1 MKKLIEIFLTGNHEQ
16 GWLSRIFGGSTLYS
30 DFIDD
35 FLYAQDRAD
44 RKKYVYDYVQVPCD
58 TISSPVPHG
67 GLSNALLQWNS
78 MPHNDADILKI
89 RINSHG
95 NSATKG
101 FFMGKDFVDVKLMCS
116 WLRAH
121 GLKHDATDSWKLVI
135 CIFTCYGADTA
146 YSMGSTLNRIG
157 LSNFTTTGGTTSLLM
172 GPEGQVVSDR
182 KIRLLSKKLEWKEEQ
197 DGETAKKSYY
207 FP

>member
-35 FLYAQDRAD
+35 FSYAQDRAD

-78 MPHNDADILKI
+78 MPHNDADILKYVLI
-89 RINSHG
+89 P
-95 NSATKG
+95 
-101 FFMGKDFVDVKLMCS
+101 ME
-116 WLRAH
+116 
-121 GLKHDATDSWKLVI
+121 
-135 CIFTCYGADTA
+135 
-146 YSMGSTLNRIG
+146 TL
-157 LSNFTTTGGTTSLLM
+157 LQKAFLW
-172 GPEGQVVSDR
+172 E
-182 KIRLLSKKLEWKEEQ
+182 KILWMLN
-197 DGETAKKSYY
+197 
-207 FP
+207 